1 MSNYPPSQMN
11 PCVSADGPK
20 FEADD
25 GGALER
31 GYTKMLDEFADG
43 QASQWIDEGALT
55 IADAVCRELAFQ
67 LKRNPRMF
75 EACSD
80 DAAFIKIGL
89 VAAKA
94 ADAELNAAARLWA

>member
-1 MSNYPPSQMN
+1 MQSQMN
-11 PCVSADGPK
+11 PMVSADGPK

-31 GYTKMLDEFADG
+31 GYTKMLDEFANG
-43 QASQWIDEGALT
+43 HASQWIDEGAIT
-55 IADAVCRELAFQ
+55 IADAVCRELAAQ
-67 LKRNPRMF
+67 LKANPKLF
-75 EACSD
+75 DAGSD
-80 DAAFIKIGL
+80 NSAFIKIGL

>member
-1 MSNYPPSQMN
+1 MYPPSQMN

-31 GYTKMLDEFADG
+31 GYEKMLDEFANG
-43 QASQWIDEGALT
+43 QASQWIDEGALA

-94 ADAELNAAARLWA
+94 ADQELNAAARIWA